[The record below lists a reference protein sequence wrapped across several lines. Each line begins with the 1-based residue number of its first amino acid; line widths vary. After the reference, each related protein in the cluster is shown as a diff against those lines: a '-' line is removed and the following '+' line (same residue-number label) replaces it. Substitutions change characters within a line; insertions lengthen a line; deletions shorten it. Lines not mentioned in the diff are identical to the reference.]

1 MARTLGVREY
11 AKHRE
16 AQGLTGTTH
25 AAVRKAIEKGRL
37 SRSVTK
43 DAKGWPR
50 IDPVIADDE
59 WEGSTDPAQQRPGPA
74 QRELFADARKKDVRD
89 SEEGITYTRAR
100 AVREGLNAR
109 IAELDLRE
117 RMGSLVDVAQV
128 KAEAFDV
135 GRKIR
140 EGLLGLPARLGP
152 VVAGMND
159 PRACESLLQREIDE
173 VLRELTDRARDG

>member
-1 MARTLGVREY
+1 MATLGVREY
-11 AKHRE
+11 AKRR
-16 AQGLTGTTH
+16 GVTH
-25 AAVRKAIEKGRL
+25 AAVRKAIEKGHL

-43 DAKGWPR
+43 DQVTGWPR
-50 IDPVIADDE
+50 IDPEIADVE
-59 WEGSTDPAQQRPGPA
+59 WQRSTDQAQQRPA
-74 QRELFADARKKDVRD
+74 EQRELFGDARTKSVRD
-89 SEEGITYTRAR
+89 TEEGVSFSRAR

-117 RMGSLVDVAQV
+117 RMGSLVEVAQV